1 MHRPLALLVAALA
14 CLPAAD
20 APAQKVVLGCLEGL
34 KVGSPVTHKN
44 LTIFPLTAGRYER
57 SFDALTL
64 DQAARQ
70 GVLKITELGSG
81 NVNRVLVENTSR
93 RYVFLMA
100 GELLAGCKQ
109 DRMVANDCL
118 LEPKSGKVELS
129 VYCTEHGRWTSQT
142 NDFKSLEASAHVRMR
157 QVAKESGSQQ
167 QVWDEVRSKAGAL
180 SVAPAPTEALQSVI
194 GDKEVA
200 SRCVPYKKHFEQIPS
215 LGQGVVGVAVAT
227 GDEIIC
233 VDVFASP
240 ALLGALWPK
249 LLQSYVLDVID
260 RPESGCRVSRRD
272 VERVLDRVPD
282 ADFRAGTTDGAGSAW
297 AISGRGLTG
306 SALVH
311 RSSVVHCDLFPG
323 RTAVSDDSESPKLDY
338 RRQRTR

>member
-1 MHRPLALLVAALA
+1 MHRSLAILIAALA
-14 CLPAAD
+14 ALPAAD
-20 APAQKVVLGCLEGL
+20 APAQKVVLGYLGGL
-34 KVGSPVTHKN
+34 KVETPVVHKN
-44 LTIFPLTAGRYER
+44 LTIFPLTTTRYER

-64 DQAARQ
+64 DQASRQ
-70 GVLKITELGSG
+70 GVLNITELGSG

-118 LEPKSGKVELS
+118 LEPRSGKVELS

-142 NDFKSLEASAHVRMR
+142 NDFKSLGASAHVRMR

-167 QVWDEVRSKAGAL
+167 QVWDEVRSKAAGL
-180 SVAPAPTEALQSVI
+180 SVTPAPTEALQSVI

-200 SRCVPYKKHFEQIPS
+200 ARCAPYKKHFDQIPN
-215 LGQGVVGVAVAT
+215 LGPNVVGVAVAS

-233 VDVFASP
+233 IDVFASP
-240 ALLGALWPK
+240 ALLRALWPK

-260 RPESGCRVSRRD
+260 RPDSRCRVAGRD
-272 VERVLDRVPD
+272 IERILDRAPD
-282 ADFRAGTTDGAGSAW
+282 ADFRTGATDGAGSAW
-297 AISGRGLTG
+297 SISGQELTG

-311 RSSVVHCDLFPG
+311 RSSVVHCDLFPS
-323 RTAVSDDSESPKLDY
+323 RPVVPDDGEAPKLDY

>member
-1 MHRPLALLVAALA
+1 MYRLFAILIAALA
-14 CLPAAD
+14 ALPAAD
-20 APAQKVVLGCLEGL
+20 APAQKVVLGYLGGL
-34 KVGSPVTHKN
+34 KVESPVTHRN
-44 LTIFPLTAGRYER
+44 LTIFPLTTDRYER

-64 DQAARQ
+64 DQALRQ
-70 GVLKITELGSG
+70 NAIRITELGSG

-118 LEPKSGKVELS
+118 LEPKSGKVQLS
-129 VYCTEHGRWTSQT
+129 VYCTEQGRWSSQT
-142 NDFKSLEASAHVRMR
+142 GDFKSLEASAHVRMR

-167 QVWDEVRSKAGAL
+167 QVWNEVRSKAAGL
-180 SVAPAPTEALQSVI
+180 SVAPAPTEALQSVL

-200 SRCVPYKKHFEQIPS
+200 SRCAPYQKHFNRIPS
-215 LGQGVVGVAVAT
+215 LGTNVVGVAVAN
-227 GDEIIC
+227 GSEIIC
-233 VDVFASP
+233 LDVFASP
-240 ALLGALWPK
+240 ALFRALWPK

-260 RPESGCRVSRRD
+260 RPDETGRVSRRD

-282 ADFRAGTTDGAGSAW
+282 ADFSVGTTDGSGNAW
-297 AISGRGLTG
+297 AISGRGLSG
-306 SALVH
+306 SALVS
-311 RSSVVHCDLFPG
+311 RGSVVHCDLFPSRPVG
-323 RTAVSDDSESPKLDY
+323 ADDGETPKLDY